1 MNERERII
9 DLMKKGILS
18 TEEGLDLLEK
28 TISKE
33 GRKVEAEE
41 FTDEAVDNAETEK
54 VGEETESKEAA
65 KDQNEAEAELEA
77 LVKEINACSVKL
89 DTLNQQLSDVDAELN
104 EKNTELNQL
113 TKDSQSDIT
122 ERKEAISEEIRLVQ
136 KELELIKQLDEV
148 DNTDEIVSLRNKI
161 DKLSKELE
169 QVEMTE
175 QDFED
180 DSYIKELSAAVDRLE
195 EKKAELSREKE
206 ECVKQLNR
214 SKVRQW
220 TLKAKQATSSFEI
233 PEDWKKE
240 ASEELTK
247 AGKRIEEASKE
258 MSALFKKKVNQTSDK
273 DVKQTIRTSFDNV
286 LENFDWKNVSLKFP
300 TLASK
305 EYSKDWAFDDSTAT
319 IIDIKVANGKI
330 TINKGDTE
338 TISLSAKGKL
348 YGRMDE
354 DTPEESFA
362 ARSTV
367 NADEDK
373 LIVHVPNKR
382 VYVDLTLTLPE
393 RTYDYL
399 SINTLNGKVMV
410 NELDVKDV
418 YAKSTNG
425 SITFD
430 KLSGT
435 MLEAKGSNGSVTVKN
450 SQLKDLLASTV
461 NGSLAYDGD
470 LESGDLSTTN
480 GEVKV
485 TVKNNSIARL
495 KAATVNGNVK
505 LAVPDNVTLEGQ
517 AKTTFGKVKSRLS
530 HVEINDDSENTKRF
544 KRVVDET
551 SFDFN
556 VSTTTGN
563 VLLKDTD
570 K

>member
-18 TEEGLDLLEK
+18 TEEGLDLLEN

-33 GRKVEAEE
+33 GRKVEEEE
-41 FTDEAVDNAETEK
+41 FTDEAAGNVETEEA
-54 VGEETESKEAA
+54 GEEAADKETAQA
-65 KDQNEAEAELEA
+65 QNEAEAELEA
-77 LVKEINACSVKL
+77 LVKEINACSVRL
-89 DTLNQQLSDVDAELN
+89 DTLNQQLSEVDAELN

-161 DKLSKELE
+161 DQLSKELE

-180 DSYIKELSAAVDRLE
+180 DSHIQELGSDISKLE
-195 EKKAELSREKE
+195 DKKTELSREKE

-220 TLKAKQATSSFEI
+220 TLKAKQATASFEI

-247 AGKRIEEASKE
+247 AGKRIEEAGKE
-258 MSALFKKKVNQTSDK
+258 MSSLFKKTVNQASDK
-273 DVKQTIRTSFDNV
+273 DMKQTIRTSFDNV

-305 EYSKDWAFDDSTAT
+305 EYSKEWSFDDSTAT

-330 TINKGDTE
+330 TVNKGNNE
-338 TISLSAKGKL
+338 TIALSAKGKL

-354 DTPEESFA
+354 NTPEESFA

-367 NADEDK
+367 TADEDK
-373 LIVHVPNKR
+373 LIIHVPNKR
-382 VYVDLTLTLPE
+382 VYADLTLTLPE

-399 SINTLNGKVMV
+399 SINTLNGKVMI

-425 SITFD
+425 SIMFD
-430 KLSGT
+430 KLGGT
-435 MLEAKGSNGSVTVKN
+435 MLEAKGSNGSITVQN

-461 NGSLAYDGD
+461 NGSLAYDGE

-485 TVKNNSIARL
+485 TVKNDSIARL

-505 LAVPDNVTLEGQ
+505 LAIPDNVTLEGQ
-517 AKTTFGKVKSRLS
+517 AKTTFGKIKSRLS
-530 HVEINDDSENTKRF
+530 NVEITDTSDNMKRF

-551 SFDFN
+551 TFDFN
-556 VSTTTGN
+556 ISTTTGN

>member
-18 TEEGLDLLEK
+18 TEEGLNLLEN

-33 GRKVEAEE
+33 GQKVEAEE
-41 FTDEAVDNAETEK
+41 FTDETVIN
-54 VGEETESKEAA
+54 EETDKVSEEEMA
-65 KDQNEAEAELEA
+65 KNEAEAELEA

-89 DTLNQQLSDVDAELN
+89 DTLNQKLNEVDAELT

-113 TKDSQSDIT
+113 TRDSQSDIT
-122 ERKEAISEEIRLVQ
+122 ERKEAVLEEIRLVQ

-148 DNTDEIVSLRNKI
+148 DNTEEIISLRSKI

-169 QVEMTE
+169 QVERKE
-175 QDFED
+175 QDFKD
-180 DSYIKELSAAVDRLE
+180 DSHINELNDEIERLE
-195 EKKAELSREKE
+195 EKKAELSRKKE

-214 SKVRQW
+214 SKVKQW

-247 AGKRIEEASKE
+247 AGRRIEEASKE
-258 MSALFKKKVNQTSDK
+258 MSSLFKKTVNQASDK

-286 LENFDWKNVSLKFP
+286 LDNFDWKNVNLKFP

-305 EYSKDWAFDDSTAT
+305 EYSKDWIFDDSTAT

-330 TINKGDTE
+330 TINKGETE

-354 DTPEESFA
+354 DTPGESFD
-362 ARSTV
+362 ARSTIT
-367 NADEDK
+367 ADEDK
-373 LIVHVPNKR
+373 LTVHVPNKR
-382 VYVDLTLTLPE
+382 VYADLTLTLPE

-399 SINTLNGKVMV
+399 SINTLNGKVMI

-450 SQLKDLLASTV
+450 GQLKDLLASTV
-461 NGSLAYDGD
+461 NGSLSYEGALD
-470 LESGDLSTTN
+470 SGDLSTTN
-480 GEVKV
+480 GEVKI
-485 TVKNNSIARL
+485 TLKNDSITRL
-495 KAATVNGNVK
+495 KAQTVNGSVK
-505 LAVPDNVTLEGQ
+505 LAVPANVTLEGH
-517 AKTTFGKVKSRLS
+517 AKTTFGKIKSRLS
-530 HVEINDDSENTKRF
+530 DAEVSDQSDNTKRI
-544 KRVVDET
+544 KRITDGT
-551 SFDFN
+551 TFDFN
-556 VSTTTGN
+556 ISTTTGN